1 MFEQMNR
8 RMLLK
13 AGGAGLAVGAMPHI
27 ARAQSGKTI
36 RAVMHAP
43 LRTTDPA
50 INTAWTGRNHGLN
63 IYDTL
68 FATDS
73 NFQIKPQMVEAYDVS
88 SDGLTHTFHLR
99 SGLKFHDG
107 APVTSADVIPSLQRW
122 GKRDTMGGRMMALVA
137 QFEAVDERT
146 FQIVMK
152 APYGQVLQTLGKP
165 SSIIP
170 FILPARLALQPPE
183 QPIMEFVG
191 SGPFRFVASEFR
203 PGSRAVYERN
213 ADYVPRQ
220 EPPDGLAGGKV
231 VKVDRYEWISMP
243 DMQTAAN
250 ALINREIDFLE
261 AAPHDLLPPL
271 AAARGVTVADYN
283 PQGFM
288 SVCRMNW
295 LTEPFDRPEIRQAVM
310 YASDQ
315 VDWLDA
321 QVGNPEY
328 YQTTAAMFGAG
339 TPLASEIGWNTRPDL
354 AHAKHLLAKGGY
366 SGAPVV
372 MLQGTDSPL
381 LFGSSTVTAQKL
393 RALGM
398 NVNVLT
404 MDWGSILARRVKQE
418 PASRGGWSMYHYVTT
433 TTELMN
439 PLANTLV
446 DAKGK
451 VGGFPG
457 WPEDGQIESLRDKF
471 AFESEPAGQKAVAEA
486 IQARAYDVV
495 THIPGGQFR
504 QPVSH
509 SSALKGI
516 VKAPAP
522 LFWNVEKAG

>member
-1 MFEQMNR
+1 MLKEPNR
-8 RMLLK
+8 RALLK
-13 AGGAGLAVGAMPHI
+13 TGGAAIAAGMMPRL

-43 LRTTDPA
+43 LRATDPA

-68 FATDS
+68 FAIDS
-73 NFQIKPQMVEAYDVS
+73 DFQIRPQMVETYEVS
-88 SDGLTHTFHLR
+88 PDELTHTFHLR

-107 APVTSADVIPSLQRW
+107 ASVTSGDVIPSLQRW
-122 GKRDTMGGRMMALVA
+122 GKRDTMGSRMMSFVA
-137 QFEAVDERT
+137 EFKAVDART
-146 FQIVMK
+146 FQMVMK

-170 FILPARLALQPPE
+170 FILPARLASQPPE
-183 QPIMEFVG
+183 QPIAEFVG
-191 SGPFRFVASEFR
+191 SGPFRFVAGEFR

-220 EPPDGLAGGKV
+220 EPPDGMAGGKV
-231 VKVDRYEWISMP
+231 VKIDRYEWISMP

-261 AAPHDLLPPL
+261 VAPHDLLPTL
-271 AAARGVTVADYN
+271 AAAKGVTVADYN

-295 LTEPFDRPEIRQAVM
+295 LTEPFNRPEIRQAVL
-310 YASDQ
+310 YASSQ

-321 QVGNPEY
+321 QIGNPEY

-339 TPLASEIGWNTRPDL
+339 TPLASEVGWNTKPDL
-354 AHAKHLLAKGGY
+354 ARAKDHLKKGGY
-366 SGAPVV
+366 DGAPVV

-393 RALGM
+393 RGLGM
-398 NVNVLT
+398 KVDVLT
-404 MDWGSILARRVKQE
+404 MDWGSILARRVKQDS
-418 PASRGGWSMYHYVTT
+418 AAQGGWSMYHYVTT
-433 TTELMN
+433 TTELTN

-446 DAKGK
+446 DTKGK
-451 VGGFPG
+451 SSGYPG
-457 WPEDGQIESLRDKF
+457 WPEDAQIESLRDKF
-471 AFESEPAGQKAVAEA
+471 ALESKPAGQKQIAEA

-509 SSALKGI
+509 NSALTGI
-516 VKAPAP
+516 VRAPAP
-522 LFWNVEKAG
+522 LFWNVEKTA

>member
-1 MFEQMNR
+1 MVTNISR
-8 RMLLK
+8 RIILK
-13 AGGAGLAVGAMPHI
+13 AGAAGLVSSVVPRAAS
-27 ARAQSGKTI
+27 AQSNKTI

-43 LRTTDPA
+43 LRATDPA

-68 FATDS
+68 FATNS
-73 NFQIKPQMVEAYDVS
+73 SFQIKPQMVEAYEVS
-88 SDGLTHTFHLR
+88 SDALTYTFHLR

-107 APVTSADVIPSLQRW
+107 APVTSSDVIPSLQRW
-122 GKRDTMGGRMMALVA
+122 GKRDTMGGRMMSFVA
-137 QFEAVDERT
+137 EFKAIDERT
-146 FQIVMK
+146 FTMVMK
-152 APYGQVLQTLGKP
+152 APYGLVLQTLGKP

-170 FILPARLALQPPE
+170 FILPARLAAQPPE
-183 QPIMEFVG
+183 QPITEFVG
-191 SGPFRFVASEFR
+191 SGPFRFVPGEFR

-213 ADYVPRQ
+213 TDYVPRQ
-220 EPPDGLAGGKV
+220 EAPDGMAGGKV
-231 VKVDRYEWISMP
+231 VKIDRYEWISMP
-243 DMQTAAN
+243 DAQTAAN
-250 ALINREIDFLE
+250 ALKNREIDFLE
-261 AAPHDLLPPL
+261 AAPHDLLPSL
-271 AAARGVTVADYN
+271 AESKDIVIADYN

-295 LTEPFDRPEIRQAVM
+295 LTEPFNRQEIRQAVI

-315 VDWLDA
+315 VDWLEA

-328 YQTTAAMFGAG
+328 YQTTAAMFGSG
-339 TPLASEIGWNTRPDL
+339 TPLASEVGWSTKPDL
-354 AHAKHLLAKGGY
+354 ARARDLLKKGGY
-366 SGAPVV
+366 NGAPVV

-404 MDWGSILARRVKQE
+404 MDWGSVLARRVKQD
-418 PASRGGWSMYHYVTT
+418 PAPQGGWSIYHYVTT

-439 PLANTLV
+439 PIANTLV
-446 DAKGK
+446 DTKGK
-451 VGGFPG
+451 AGGFPG
-457 WPEDGQIESLRDKF
+457 WPEDAQIESLRDKF
-471 AFESEPAGQKAVAEA
+471 AMESSAAGQKTVAET

-504 QPVSH
+504 QPVCH
-509 SSALKGI
+509 SKAVTGI

-522 LFWNVEKAG
+522 LFWNVEKTS